1 MQVPHSPAP
10 EIQQFQDRIESTGG
24 QSGLCGRCQK
34 ATSDWFRIIRTPA
47 DSVMQ
52 SGKEKMIM
60 KCEKCGYEMENHST
74 AQTVCMEC
82 PHCGWGFAATM
93 PRPLDEDM
101 TDYKIYLNPGN
112 AETMENIKLISA
124 VCHVNYLEARKLLSS
139 QEPVLIYKAEQ
150 EAASPLSKA
159 EKVMQTA
166 KSLKECSLVFSII
179 PAFPYEIT

>member
-34 ATSDWFRIIRTPA
+34 ATSYWFRIIRTPA

-124 VCHVNYLEARKLLSS
+124 VCHVNYLRGQEIALLAGTCAYLQSRAGSCFPSLQGRKGHADSKKPEGMFLSVQHHS
-139 QEPVLIYKAEQ
+139 G
-150 EAASPLSKA
+150 
-159 EKVMQTA
+159 
-166 KSLKECSLVFSII
+166 FSI
-179 PAFPYEIT
+179 